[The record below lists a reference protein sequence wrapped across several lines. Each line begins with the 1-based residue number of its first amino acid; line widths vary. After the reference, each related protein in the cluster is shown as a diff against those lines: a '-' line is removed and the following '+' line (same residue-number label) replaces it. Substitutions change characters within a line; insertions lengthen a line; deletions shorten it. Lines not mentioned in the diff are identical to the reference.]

1 MNESMNVS
9 PQDKS
14 FWEHKRHSPD
24 VVVRLSRDKKFFILN
39 ALEDTWEQIDRD
51 PADAKHM
58 ITLIAG
64 AFMSSAAN
72 NLDMFID
79 EVEIQ
84 ENIHRMD
91 EEIEHFFIE
100 MEGQ

>member
-1 MNESMNVS
+1 MSESTNVS
-9 PQDKS
+9 SHDES
-14 FWEHKRHSPD
+14 FWKHKRHSPD
-24 VVVRLSRDKKFFILN
+24 IVIRLSKDKKFYILN

-64 AFMSSAAN
+64 AFMASAAN

-91 EEIEHFFIE
+91 EEIEHFFKE
-100 MEGQ
+100 MENE

>member
-1 MNESMNVS
+1 MSESKNVS
-9 PQDKS
+9 PHDES

-24 VVVRLSRDKKFFILN
+24 VVVRLSKDKKFYILN

-51 PADAKHM
+51 PEDAKHM

-64 AFMSSAAN
+64 AFMASAAN

-84 ENIHRMD
+84 ENIHRLD
-91 EEIEHFFIE
+91 DEIEHFFKE
-100 MEGQ
+100 MESE